1 MYKMGIIFETFK
13 VYSRV
18 HEKRNNLENTKIG
31 QDQISS
37 NPLLPRT
44 KKLNQDKL
52 VGW

>member
-18 HEKRNNLENTKIG
+18 HEKRNNLEDKKIG
-31 QDQISS
+31 KDQISI

-44 KKLNQDKL
+44 KELINQDK
-52 VGW
+52 